1 MDTRIEYR
9 QVTYRVLFDR
19 PSDAQYLSATA
30 GAARFVWNRLLGKQR
45 ERYQLARTL
54 GIQPPA
60 PSFFNLCKDLTRLRR
75 ETTWRRDYPSKPV
88 RHALKYQA
96 LAWRAFFRNPTGDVG
111 PPRFKSR
118 WRGDSLTLP
127 EDVKIIDGRLR
138 FPKRGCLLTLRRR
151 GGDPYPIGKPV
162 QAVFR
167 RVNGKWH
174 CTVCVA
180 IAAPERVDDGSVIGV
195 DMNAGQ
201 VAVHDGTAGRIL
213 QRPDD
218 GKLVAKAKR
227 LDRKMRRQRKG
238 SRRRDGTRARL
249 ANIHRRMATRRHNWQ
264 HHVSRELRTGMV
276 IVEDLRPK
284 AMTRSARGTVEKPG
298 RNVKAKSG
306 LNRLINGTGWGTAR
320 RMFDYKA
327 PAMIAVYPA
336 NTSRE
341 CAVCGHVAAASR
353 PSQARFQC
361 VACGHT
367 DHAALNAART
377 YGVGDWRSCTARGVR
392 ICRPLRPVQRIGG
405 WQPKLSTHRYKP
417 PSECNA
423 CLNDLRPTHDPERN
437 SCLEAAEPVRIGYA
451 VPHPGYVASA
461 QGRHP

>member
-1 MDTRIEYR
+1 MDTQTEYR
-9 QVTYRVLFDR
+9 QVTYRVLSDR

-30 GAARFVWNRLLGKQR
+30 GAARFVWNYMLGKQH

-54 GIQPPA
+54 GIPPPA
-60 PSFFNLCKDLTRLRR
+60 PSFLNLCKDFTRLRR
-75 ETTWRRDYPSKPV
+75 ETAWPRDYPSKPV

-96 LAWRAFFRNPTGDVG
+96 LAWRAFFRDPTGDVG

-127 EDVKIIDGRLR
+127 ENVKTVDGRLR

-151 GGDPYPIGKPV
+151 GGDPYPDGQPV
-162 QAVFR
+162 RAVFR

-174 CTVCVA
+174 CTVCLA
-180 IAAPERVDDGSVIGV
+180 ITAPERVDDGSVIGV

-213 QRPDD
+213 HRPDD

-227 LDRKMRRQRKG
+227 LDRKMLSQRKG
-238 SRRRDGTRARL
+238 SRRRYRTRARL
-249 ANIHRRMATRRHNWQ
+249 ANIQRRMATRRHNWQ
-264 HHVSRELRTGMV
+264 HHVSRELRTGTV
-276 IVEDLRPK
+276 IVEDLHPK
-284 AMTRSARGTVEKPG
+284 AMTRSARGTIEKPG

-306 LNRLINGTGWGTAR
+306 LNRSINGTGWGTVR
-320 RMFDYKA
+320 RMFEYKS
-327 PAMIAVYPA
+327 PAVIAVDPV

-353 PSQARFQC
+353 PSQARFQY

-367 DHAALNAART
+367 DHADLNAARNIRRR
-377 YGVGDWRSCTARGVR
+377 GLARLHGEG
-392 ICRPLRPVQRIGG
+392 C
-405 WQPKLSTHRYKP
+405 S
-417 PSECNA
+417 
-423 CLNDLRPTHDPERN
+423 DLPTPAPRATDRR
-437 SCLEAAEPVRIGYA
+437 LAA
-451 VPHPGYVASA
+451 
-461 QGRHP
+461 